1 MTLQIA
7 GEKTHFTIRYDDAVG
22 APALAVA
29 NMVLGL
35 CEADLNRLSTYL
47 PYQRGGG
54 GDPFLHPKID
64 IQIINDPV
72 PTPDDPTGGPPFAS
86 ADESGGA
93 LGPRRIRINP
103 FSAPGVTITNDYAGF
118 LFVAEMAELIMV
130 AFYDMDPG
138 SSQGEALSRVMA
150 EELHPAS
157 AGNWVNDWLS
167 SPRPRPDWISRN
179 APADGG
185 IAGRGDLNQMAYG
198 CGVIFIYFLRYQL
211 GFSYDQLGGGLLSE
225 QYQRLT
231 HAGDDPADR
240 VSKLLDAHFG
250 TGRINL
256 VGNNPF
262 PLYEGTDRRVFLAFA
277 KPDSRSRLLPESGSA
292 HVQPYFNCPAADY
305 PYSVYGTYVTQTI
318 TATTLGIGL
327 PTFRW
332 RINGKLLSNST
343 TWLADTVT
351 TQVDVPDPQHP
362 GHPTPQT
369 QTFAFH
375 YQIHDPFTAP
385 GGSSTLT
392 LTSQSQHG
400 DYHVEVQVEADET
413 ARPTG
418 PVKATSGL
426 TLTTRTITYGGTYDA
441 DQERCAKAFEKE
453 TAGRVR
459 VQQSLNLLHTLPD
472 PPPPDYLA
480 NVLEA
485 TAQIQQELAR
495 LAATDHAAA
504 SQIAQYV
511 AGQLGVPA
519 RVFLAGAGAGE

>member
-1 MTLQIA
+1 M
-7 GEKTHFTIRYDDAVG
+7 
-22 APALAVA
+22 
-29 NMVLGL
+29 
-35 CEADLNRLSTYL
+35 
-47 PYQRGGG
+47 
-54 GDPFLHPKID
+54 
-64 IQIINDPV
+64 
-72 PTPDDPTGGPPFAS
+72 
-86 ADESGGA
+86 GA
-93 LGPRRIRINP
+93 LGPRHIRINP
-103 FSAPGVTITNDYAGF
+103 FSTSGVTITNDFAGF
-118 LFVAEMAELIMV
+118 LFVAEMTELVMV

-157 AGNWVNDWLS
+157 TFNWVNDWLS
-167 SPRPRPDWISRN
+167 WPRPRPDWISRN

-185 IAGRGDLNQMAYG
+185 IFGRGDLNPVAYG
-198 CGVIFIYFLRYQL
+198 CGTIFIYFLRYQL
-211 GFSYDQLGGGLLSE
+211 GISYDQLGGGLLSE

-231 HAGDDPADR
+231 RAGDNPADR

-277 KPDSRSRLLPESGSA
+277 KPGFHSRLLPKTGSA
-292 HVQPYFNCPAADY
+292 HVQPFFNCPAADY
-305 PYSVYGTYVTQTI
+305 PYSVYGTYVTETV

-332 RINGKLLSNST
+332 RVNGKLLSSST
-343 TWLADTVT
+343 TWLGDTVT
-351 TQVDVPDPQHP
+351 AQVDVPDPQHP
-362 GHPTPQT
+362 GHPAPQT
-369 QTFAFH
+369 QTFAFE
-375 YQIHDPFTAP
+375 YQTQDPFTPP

-418 PVKATSGL
+418 AVTTTQGL
-426 TLTTRTITYGGTYDA
+426 TLTTRTIKYGGSYDA
-441 DQERCAKAFEKE
+441 DQQRCEKAFVKA
-453 TAGRVR
+453 TAGLVR
-459 VQQSLNLLHTLPD
+459 VQQDLNLLRTLPD

-485 TAQIQQELAR
+485 AAQIQQELAR

-504 SQIAQYV
+504 SQIARY
-511 AGQLGVPA
+511 AAEQLGVPA
-519 RVFLAGAGAGE
+519 RVFLAGASRE